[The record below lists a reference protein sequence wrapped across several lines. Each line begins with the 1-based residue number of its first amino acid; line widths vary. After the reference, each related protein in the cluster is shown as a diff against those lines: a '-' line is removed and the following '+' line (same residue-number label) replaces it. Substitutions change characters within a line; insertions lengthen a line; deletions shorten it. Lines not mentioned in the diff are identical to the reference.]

1 VGLGR
6 FGPAGAGGASIAEGR
21 GIVYKVRSNPD
32 SQKNG
37 VKKMS
42 GILEGKTALVTGG
55 GSGIGRATA
64 MAFAREG
71 ARVAIVDYVP
81 EGGKQTLNMI
91 KEIGDG
97 RFVQADVSKPDE
109 IKRAVEQTV
118 EAFGRLDCAFNNA
131 GIEGAGVR
139 DNPWDAE
146 NWNRVIAIN
155 LTGVFLSMQ
164 HEITQM
170 LKQGGGAIVNTS
182 SILGLVGIGGA
193 FAYTAAK
200 HGVAGLTKAAALAY
214 AQSGIRVNAVCPGYI
229 HTPMVERSVGIDSEF
244 AHHITKNLQP
254 IGRLGR
260 PEEIAEAVV
269 WLCSPRAS
277 LVTGIT
283 MPVDGGCVA
292 Q

>member
-1 VGLGR
+1 M
-6 FGPAGAGGASIAEGR
+6 AGS
-21 GIVYKVRSNPD
+21 
-32 SQKNG
+32 
-37 VKKMS
+37 
-42 GILEGKTALVTGG
+42 LEGKTALVTGG

-64 MAFAREG
+64 LAFAREG

-81 EGGKQTLNMI
+81 EGGNQTLNMI

-97 RFVQADVSKPDE
+97 RFIKADVSKPDE
-109 IKRAVEQTV
+109 VKSAVEQTV
-118 EAFGRLDCAFNNA
+118 AAYGRLDCAFNNA

-139 DNPWDAE
+139 NDPWDQE
-146 NWNRVIAIN
+146 NWHRVIAIN

-164 HEITQM
+164 YEVEQM

-182 SILGLVGIGGA
+182 SILGLVGIPGA

-200 HGVAGLTKAAALAY
+200 HGVAGLTKSAALMY
-214 AQSGIRVNAVCPGYI
+214 AQKGIRVNAVCPGYI
-229 HTPMVERSVGIDSEF
+229 RTPMVERSVAADFE
-244 AHHITKNLQP
+244 AHITKNLQP

-269 WLCSPRAS
+269 WLCSPAAS
-277 LVTGIT
+277 LVTGIA
-283 MPVDGGCVA
+283 MPVDGGCIA

>member
-1 VGLGR
+1 M
-6 FGPAGAGGASIAEGR
+6 AGS
-21 GIVYKVRSNPD
+21 
-32 SQKNG
+32 
-37 VKKMS
+37 
-42 GILEGKTALVTGG
+42 LEGKTALVTGG

-64 MAFAREG
+64 LAFAREG

-81 EGGKQTLNMI
+81 EGGNQTLNMI

-97 RFVQADVSKPDE
+97 RFFKADVSKPDE
-109 IKRAVEQTV
+109 VRRAVEQTI
-118 EAFGRLDCAFNNA
+118 ETYGRLDCAFNNA
-131 GIEGAGVR
+131 GIEGSAGVR
-139 DNPWDAE
+139 SDPWNQE
-146 NWNRVIAIN
+146 NWHRVIAIN

-164 HEITQM
+164 YEVEQM

-182 SILGLVGIGGA
+182 SILGLVGMGGA

-200 HGVAGLTKAAALAY
+200 HGVAGLTKSAALLY

-229 HTPMVERSVGIDSEF
+229 RTPMVERSIGTGTEF
-244 AHHITKNLQP
+244 EAHIIKNLQP

-269 WLCSPRAS
+269 WLCSPAAS
-277 LVTGIT
+277 LVTGVT

>member
-1 VGLGR
+1 MEPKCFTKARAFNRGEKTM
-6 FGPAGAGGASIAEGR
+6 AG
-21 GIVYKVRSNPD
+21 N
-32 SQKNG
+32 
-37 VKKMS
+37 
-42 GILEGKTALVTGG
+42 LEGKTALVTGG

-64 MAFAREG
+64 LAFAREG

-81 EGGKQTLNMI
+81 EGGNQTLNMI

-97 RFVQADVSKPDE
+97 RFFKADVSKPDE
-109 IKRAVEQTV
+109 MKRAVEQTV
-118 EAFGRLDCAFNNA
+118 EAFGGLDCAFNNA

-139 DNPWDAE
+139 NDPWDHE
-146 NWNRVIAIN
+146 NWHRVIAIN
-155 LTGVFLSMQ
+155 LSGVFLSMQ
-164 HEITQM
+164 YEVERM

-182 SILGLVGIGGA
+182 SILGLVGIPGA

-200 HGVAGLTKAAALAY
+200 HGVAGLTKSAALLY
-214 AQSGIRVNAVCPGYI
+214 AQSNIRVNAVCPGYI
-229 HTPMVERSVGIDSEF
+229 HTPMVERSIGIGSEF
-244 AHHITKNLQP
+244 QQHITKVLQP

-269 WLCSPRAS
+269 WLCSPAAS

>member
-1 VGLGR
+1 
-6 FGPAGAGGASIAEGR
+6 
-21 GIVYKVRSNPD
+21 
-32 SQKNG
+32 
-37 VKKMS
+37 MS
-42 GILEGKTALVTGG
+42 GSLEGKTALVTGG

-64 MAFAREG
+64 LAFAREG

-81 EGGKQTLNMI
+81 EGGNQTLNMI

-97 RFVQADVSKPDE
+97 RFFKADVSKPDE
-109 IKRAVEQTV
+109 VQRAIAQTLD
-118 EAFGRLDCAFNNA
+118 AYGGLDCAFNNA
-131 GIEGAGVR
+131 GIEGGGVGS
-139 DNPWDAE
+139 DPWNQE
-146 NWNRVIAIN
+146 NWHRVIAIN

-164 HEITQM
+164 YEVEQM

-182 SILGLVGIGGA
+182 SILGLVGIPGA
-193 FAYTAAK
+193 FGYTAAK
-200 HGVAGLTKAAALAY
+200 HGVAGLTKAAALLY

-229 HTPMVERSVGIDSEF
+229 RTPMVERSVNVEF
-244 AHHITKNLQP
+244 EQHIVKHLQP

-269 WLCSPRAS
+269 WLCSPAAS

-283 MPVDGGCVA
+283 MPVDGGCIA

>member
-1 VGLGR
+1 
-6 FGPAGAGGASIAEGR
+6 
-21 GIVYKVRSNPD
+21 
-32 SQKNG
+32 
-37 VKKMS
+37 
-42 GILEGKTALVTGG
+42 
-55 GSGIGRATA
+55 

-182 SILGLVGIGGA
+182 SILGLVGIRRSVCLHRGQARGGRTDQGGGA
-193 FAYTAAK
+193 
-200 HGVAGLTKAAALAY
+200 GLRAIRHSGQCGLSRVHPY
-214 AQSGIRVNAVCPGYI
+214 PDGRAQCR
-229 HTPMVERSVGIDSEF
+229 H
-244 AHHITKNLQP
+244 
-254 IGRLGR
+254 
-260 PEEIAEAVV
+260 
-269 WLCSPRAS
+269 
-277 LVTGIT
+277 
-283 MPVDGGCVA
+283 
-292 Q
+292 

>member
-1 VGLGR
+1 
-6 FGPAGAGGASIAEGR
+6 
-21 GIVYKVRSNPD
+21 
-32 SQKNG
+32 
-37 VKKMS
+37 MS
-42 GILEGKTALVTGG
+42 GSLEGKTALVTGG

-64 MAFAREG
+64 LAFAREG

-97 RFVQADVSKPDE
+97 RFFQADVSKPDE
-109 IKRAVEQTV
+109 IRRAVEQTV
-118 EAFGRLDCAFNNA
+118 EAFARLDCTFNNA
-131 GIEGAGVR
+131 GIEGAGAR
-139 DNPWDAE
+139 DNPWDHE
-146 NWNRVIAIN
+146 NWHRTIAIN

-164 HEITQM
+164 CEVEHM
-170 LKQGGGAIVNTS
+170 LKQGSGAIVNTS
-182 SILGLVGIGGA
+182 SILGLVAMPGA

-200 HGVAGLTKAAALAY
+200 HGVAGLTKAAALMY
-214 AQSGIRVNAVCPGYI
+214 AQKGIRVNAVCPGYI
-229 HTPMVERSVGIDSEF
+229 HTPMVERSVGLGSEM
-244 AHHITKNLQP
+244 AQHITKHLQP

-269 WLCSPRAS
+269 WLCSPAAS

>member
-1 VGLGR
+1 
-6 FGPAGAGGASIAEGR
+6 
-21 GIVYKVRSNPD
+21 
-32 SQKNG
+32 
-37 VKKMS
+37 MS
-42 GILEGKTALVTGG
+42 GSLEGKTALVTGG

-64 MAFAREG
+64 LAFAREG

-81 EGGKQTLNMI
+81 EGRNQTLNMI

-97 RFVQADVSKPDE
+97 RFFKADVSKPDE
-109 IKRAVEQTV
+109 VRRAVEQTV
-118 EAFGRLDCAFNNA
+118 EAYGRLACAFNNA
-131 GIEGAGVR
+131 GIEGGAR
-139 DNPWDAE
+139 NDPWDQE
-146 NWNRVIAIN
+146 NWHRVIAIN

-164 HEITQM
+164 YEVERM
-170 LKQGGGAIVNTS
+170 LKQGGGTIVNTS
-182 SILGLVGIGGA
+182 SILGLVGMGGA

-200 HGVAGLTKAAALAY
+200 HGVAGLTKSAALLY
-214 AQSGIRVNAVCPGYI
+214 AQQGIRVNAVCPGYI
-229 HTPMVERSVGIDSEF
+229 HTPMVERSVGLESNM
-244 AHHITKNLQP
+244 AQHITKHLQP

-269 WLCSPRAS
+269 WLCSPAAS

>member
-1 VGLGR
+1 
-6 FGPAGAGGASIAEGR
+6 
-21 GIVYKVRSNPD
+21 
-32 SQKNG
+32 
-37 VKKMS
+37 MS
-42 GILEGKTALVTGG
+42 GILDGKTALVTGG

-64 MAFAREG
+64 LAFAREG
-71 ARVAIVDYVP
+71 ARVAIVEYVP
-81 EGGKQTLNMI
+81 EGGNQTLNMI

-97 RFVQADVSKPDE
+97 RFFKADVSKPDE
-109 IKRAVEQTV
+109 IKRAVEGTV
-118 EAFGRLDCAFNNA
+118 EAFGQLDCAFNNA
-131 GIEGAGVR
+131 GIEGSGVR
-139 DNPWDAE
+139 DNPWDTE
-146 NWNRVIAIN
+146 NWNRTIAIN

-164 HEITQM
+164 HEVTQM

-182 SILGLVGIGGA
+182 SILGLVGIAGA

-229 HTPMVERSVGIDSEF
+229 HTPMVERSVGIDSEM
-244 AHHITKNLQP
+244 ARHITKTLQP

-277 LVTGIT
+277 LVTGVT

>member
-1 VGLGR
+1 
-6 FGPAGAGGASIAEGR
+6 
-21 GIVYKVRSNPD
+21 
-32 SQKNG
+32 
-37 VKKMS
+37 MS
-42 GILEGKTALVTGG
+42 GSLEGKTALVTGG

-64 MAFAREG
+64 LAFAREG

-81 EGGKQTLNMI
+81 EGRNQTLNMI

-97 RFVQADVSKPDE
+97 RFFKADVSKPDE
-109 IKRAVEQTV
+109 VRRAVEQTV
-118 EAFGRLDCAFNNA
+118 EAYGRLASAFNNA
-131 GIEGAGVR
+131 GIEGGAR
-139 DNPWDAE
+139 NDPWDQE
-146 NWNRVIAIN
+146 NWHRVIAIN

-164 HEITQM
+164 YEVERM
-170 LKQGGGAIVNTS
+170 LKQGGGTIVNTS
-182 SILGLVGIGGA
+182 SILGLVGMGGA

-200 HGVAGLTKAAALAY
+200 HGVAGLTKSAALLY
-214 AQSGIRVNAVCPGYI
+214 AQQGIRVNAVCPGYI
-229 HTPMVERSVGIDSEF
+229 HTPMVERSVGLESNM
-244 AHHITKNLQP
+244 AQHITKHLQP

-269 WLCSPRAS
+269 WLCSPAAS

>member
-1 VGLGR
+1 
-6 FGPAGAGGASIAEGR
+6 
-21 GIVYKVRSNPD
+21 
-32 SQKNG
+32 
-37 VKKMS
+37 MS
-42 GILEGKTALVTGG
+42 GSLEGKTALVTGG

-64 MAFAREG
+64 LAFAREG

-81 EGGKQTLNMI
+81 EGGNQTLNMI

-97 RFVQADVSKPDE
+97 RFFKADVSKPDE
-109 IKRAVEQTV
+109 VRRAVEQTV
-118 EAFGRLDCAFNNA
+118 EAYGRLASAFNNA
-131 GIEGAGVR
+131 GIEGGAR
-139 DNPWDAE
+139 NDPWDQE
-146 NWNRVIAIN
+146 NWHRVIAIN

-164 HEITQM
+164 YEVERM
-170 LKQGGGAIVNTS
+170 LKQGGGTIVNTS
-182 SILGLVGIGGA
+182 SILGLVGMGGA

-200 HGVAGLTKAAALAY
+200 HGVAGLTKSAALLY
-214 AQSGIRVNAVCPGYI
+214 AQQGIRVNAVCPGYI
-229 HTPMVERSVGIDSEF
+229 HTPMVERSVGLESNM
-244 AHHITKNLQP
+244 AQHITKHLQP

-269 WLCSPRAS
+269 WLCSPAAS

>member
-1 VGLGR
+1 
-6 FGPAGAGGASIAEGR
+6 
-21 GIVYKVRSNPD
+21 
-32 SQKNG
+32 
-37 VKKMS
+37 MS
-42 GILEGKTALVTGG
+42 GSLEGKTALVTGG

-64 MAFAREG
+64 LAFAREG

-81 EGGKQTLNMI
+81 EGRNQTLNMI

-97 RFVQADVSKPDE
+97 RFFKADVSKPDE
-109 IKRAVEQTV
+109 VRRAVEQTV
-118 EAFGRLDCAFNNA
+118 EAYGRLASAFNNA
-131 GIEGAGVR
+131 GIEGGAR
-139 DNPWDAE
+139 TDPWDQE
-146 NWNRVIAIN
+146 NWHRVIAIN

-164 HEITQM
+164 YEVERM
-170 LKQGGGAIVNTS
+170 LKQGGGTIVNTS
-182 SILGLVGIGGA
+182 SILGLVGMGGA

-200 HGVAGLTKAAALAY
+200 HGVAGLTKSAALLY
-214 AQSGIRVNAVCPGYI
+214 AQQGIRVNAVCPGYI
-229 HTPMVERSVGIDSEF
+229 HTPMVERSVGLESNM
-244 AHHITKNLQP
+244 AQHITKHLQP

-269 WLCSPRAS
+269 WLCSPAAS

>member
-1 VGLGR
+1 
-6 FGPAGAGGASIAEGR
+6 
-21 GIVYKVRSNPD
+21 
-32 SQKNG
+32 
-37 VKKMS
+37 MS
-42 GILEGKTALVTGG
+42 GSLEGKIALVTGG

-64 MAFAREG
+64 LAFAREG
-71 ARVAIVDYVP
+71 ARVAVVDYVP
-81 EGGKQTLNMI
+81 EGGNQTLNMI

-97 RFVQADVSKPDE
+97 RFFKADVSKPDE
-109 IKRAVEQTV
+109 IQRAVADTV

-131 GIEGAGVR
+131 GIEGSGVR
-139 DNPWDAE
+139 ADPWDQD
-146 NWNRVIAIN
+146 NWHRVIAIN

-164 HEITQM
+164 YEVERM

-200 HGVAGLTKAAALAY
+200 HGVAGLTKSAALLY

-229 HTPMVERSVGIDSEF
+229 RTPMVERSVGTEF
-244 AHHITKNLQP
+244 ENHITKYLQP

-269 WLCSPRAS
+269 WLCSPAAS
-277 LVTGIT
+277 LVTGLA

>member
-1 VGLGR
+1 
-6 FGPAGAGGASIAEGR
+6 
-21 GIVYKVRSNPD
+21 
-32 SQKNG
+32 
-37 VKKMS
+37 MS
-42 GILEGKTALVTGG
+42 GSLEGKTALVTGG

-64 MAFAREG
+64 LAFAREG

-81 EGGKQTLNMI
+81 EGGNQTLNMI

-97 RFVQADVSKPDE
+97 RFFKADVSKPDE
-109 IKRAVEQTV
+109 VRRAVEQTV
-118 EAFGRLDCAFNNA
+118 EAYGRLACAFNNA
-131 GIEGAGVR
+131 GIEGGAR
-139 DNPWDAE
+139 NDPWDQE
-146 NWNRVIAIN
+146 NWHRVIAIN

-164 HEITQM
+164 YEVERM
-170 LKQGGGAIVNTS
+170 LKQGGGTIVNTS
-182 SILGLVGIGGA
+182 SILGLVGMGGA

-200 HGVAGLTKAAALAY
+200 HGVAGLTKSAALLY
-214 AQSGIRVNAVCPGYI
+214 AQQGIRVNAVCPGYI
-229 HTPMVERSVGIDSEF
+229 HTPMVERSVGLESNM
-244 AHHITKNLQP
+244 AQHITKHLQP

-269 WLCSPRAS
+269 WLCSPAAS

>member
-1 VGLGR
+1 MPG
-6 FGPAGAGGASIAEGR
+6 S
-21 GIVYKVRSNPD
+21 
-32 SQKNG
+32 
-37 VKKMS
+37 
-42 GILEGKTALVTGG
+42 LEGKTALVTGG

-64 MAFAREG
+64 LAFAREG

-81 EGGKQTLNMI
+81 EGGNQTLNMI

-97 RFVQADVSKPDE
+97 RFIKADVSRPDE
-109 IKRAVEQTV
+109 VKSAVEQTV
-118 EAFGRLDCAFNNA
+118 AAFGRLDCAFNNA
-131 GIEGAGVR
+131 GIEGGGVR
-139 DNPWDAE
+139 NDPWDQE
-146 NWNRVIAIN
+146 NWHRVLAIN

-164 HEITQM
+164 YEVEQM

-182 SILGLVGIGGA
+182 SILGLVGIPGA

-200 HGVAGLTKAAALAY
+200 HGVAGLTKSAALMY
-214 AQSGIRVNAVCPGYI
+214 AQKGIRVNAVCPGYI
-229 HTPMVERSVGIDSEF
+229 RTPMVERSVTSEF
-244 AHHITKNLQP
+244 EAHITRNLQP

-269 WLCSPRAS
+269 WLCSPAAS
-277 LVTGIT
+277 LVTGLA